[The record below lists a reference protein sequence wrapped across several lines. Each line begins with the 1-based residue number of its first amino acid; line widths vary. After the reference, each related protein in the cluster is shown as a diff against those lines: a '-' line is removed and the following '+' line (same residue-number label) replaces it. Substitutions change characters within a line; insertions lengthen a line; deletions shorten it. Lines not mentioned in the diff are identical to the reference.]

1 MSPVTPTIWAAWPPE
16 ESPQM
21 PTWLGSMQYVSAWA
35 RKNRMADFTSCKK
48 AGNLATVEARC
59 FTLATTKPA
68 WAKGTSLGRLPY
80 TSCSP
85 QAEPWTYTT
94 RG

>member
-1 MSPVTPTIWAAWPPE
+1 MSPVTPNHLGGVAPGGI
-16 ESPQM
+16 PQM

-68 WAKGTSLGRLPY
+68 WAKGTSLAG
-80 TSCSP
+80 
-85 QAEPWTYTT
+85 
-94 RG
+94 